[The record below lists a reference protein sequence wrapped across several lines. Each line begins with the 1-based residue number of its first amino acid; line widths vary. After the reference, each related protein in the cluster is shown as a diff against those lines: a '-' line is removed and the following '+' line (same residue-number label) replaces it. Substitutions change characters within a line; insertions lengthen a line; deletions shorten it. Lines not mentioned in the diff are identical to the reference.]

1 MKFLL
6 RAGDLVRW
14 RSPLWLVE
22 NGVEIDVGRPHNAL
36 ILSIKTVKNS
46 ITKVEYTEV
55 REIKLMLIGAGY
67 CAQLIEMPIESFY
80 EIGELEKIVE
90 GKWVNISRL

>member
-1 MKFLL
+1 MRYRLHI
-6 RAGDLVRW
+6 GDLVRW

-22 NGVEIDVGRPHNAL
+22 NGVEVDFGKPHHAI
-36 ILSIKTVKNS
+36 ILSIETTRRSLTKTEYIEKRK
-46 ITKVEYTEV
+46 IT
-55 REIKLMLIGAGY
+55 LMLMGRGY

-90 GKWVNISRL
+90 GQWVNVSRS